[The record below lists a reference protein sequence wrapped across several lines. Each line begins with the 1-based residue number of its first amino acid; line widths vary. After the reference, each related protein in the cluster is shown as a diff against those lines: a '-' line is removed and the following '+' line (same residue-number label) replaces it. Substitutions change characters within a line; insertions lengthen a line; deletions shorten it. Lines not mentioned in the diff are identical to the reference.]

1 MPPKKGGGNKGGT
14 ASSGGGGGK
23 GKGKAKGG
31 GGGSSSDGGLKPC
44 SHVHARHILCEKQSK
59 ILEAQR
65 RLNGTWEEGGNTLPA
80 MEFAQVARMMSED
93 KARQGGDLGWFARGQ
108 MAGPFQDIAFNLKVG
123 EVSQPFKTKFGTCYL
138 VVVCVCRMANICGMI
153 GWHIVKCEGR
163 K

>member
-1 MPPKKGGGNKGGT
+1 MPPKKGGNKGGA

-23 GKGKAKGG
+23 GKGKAKG

-123 EVSQPFKTKFGTCYL
+123 EVSQPFKTKFG
-138 VVVCVCRMANICGMI
+138 
-153 GWHIVKCEGR
+153 WHIVKCEGR